1 MLESGILFKIAG
13 IIICSV
19 LMVILGRVD
28 RKKKL
33 PIGLKLIFQVLISLI
48 IIYFGVKI
56 EFLRDPSS
64 LSSSSGGYLYLSYL
78 SIPLTVI
85 WLISITNSIGQA
97 DELGDITPYIV
108 FIASLTFFIVSLVQ
122 RQGLILAEI
131 LSLIMAMISF
141 VFIKYGSRGKFSSYY
156 MAFGFILA
164 VIAIVGV
171 SKSTAALTLLIPL
184 LILGVPIIDR
194 SYSIVAN
201 YTSQEAPAI
210 EKYPLFSGG
219 SSRLH
224 QKLQSYGF
232 SAQGANVTIIGVSL
246 YLSLSAFIVSIYENF
261 YLLLTLTAFGWITF
275 KLLKNKVQSKELIIE
290 RDILTNRIKLF
301 QVGID
306 QINNQETIQKIEK
319 FIESKKHHQIA
330 TQDTLDVLRERK
342 KQEYHKILKYK
353 KIDKFIESK
362 KPHQIATPDTLAV
375 LRARKDPEYHTILK
389 SVDLVTPDGAGIL
402 WATTTLNYPLPERV
416 TGIDIIHNLCRLAA
430 RKKYS
435 LYLLGSCPGVAGE
448 AALNLSKKYPGI
460 KIVGTHHG
468 YFNCEDFRNCEN
480 IKGGNN
486 DRNKEEEEIVAE
498 IKEKKPDILL
508 VGMGVPKQEKWI
520 NKNLKRLDV
529 PVCMGI
535 GGSFDVLSG
544 RIPRAPLWMQRHGM
558 EWIYRSIKQ
567 PNRAFRT
574 LALFY
579 FIWLVILGKVICSL
593 KEIKR

>member
-19 LMVILGRVD
+19 LMVILGRAD

-56 EFLRDPSS
+56 EFLRAPSS
-64 LSSSSGGYLYLSYL
+64 LSSLSGGYLYLSYL

-108 FIASLTFFIVSLVQ
+108 FIASLTFLVISLVQ
-122 RQGLILAEI
+122 RQGLILAEV
-131 LSLIMAMISF
+131 LSLIMATISF
-141 VFIKYGSRGKFSSYY
+141 IFIKYLPRGKFSSYY
-156 MAFGFILA
+156 MSFGFMLA

-184 LILGVPIIDR
+184 LILGVPIIDS

-201 YTSQEAPAI
+201 YASQENSTV
-210 EKYPLFSGG
+210 EKNLLFSGG
-219 SSRLH
+219 GSGSRLR

-232 SAQGANVTIIGVSL
+232 SAQGANLTIIGVSL
-246 YLSLSAFIVSIYENF
+246 YLSLSAFIISIYQNL
-261 YLLLTLTAFGWITF
+261 YLLLTLTAFGWVVF
-275 KLLKNKVQSKELIIE
+275 ELLKNKVRSEELIIE
-290 RDILTNRIKLF
+290 NDILTSRIKLF

-306 QINNQETIQKIEK
+306 QVDNQETIQRIEE
-319 FIESKKHHQIA
+319 FI
-330 TQDTLDVLRERK
+330 V
-342 KQEYHKILKYK
+342 
-353 KIDKFIESK
+353 SK
-362 KPHQIATPDTLAV
+362 KPHQIVTPDTLAV
-375 LRARKDPEYHTILK
+375 LRARKDPEYQAILK
-389 SVDLVTPDGAGIL
+389 SADLVTPDGAGIL
-402 WATTTLNYPLPERV
+402 WAATTLNHPLLERV
-416 TGIDIIHNLCRLAA
+416 TGIDIIHNMCRLAA
-430 RKKYS
+430 KKGYS
-435 LYLLGSCPGVAGE
+435 LYLLGSYPGVASE

-460 KIVGTHHG
+460 KIAGTHHG
-468 YFNCEDFRNCEN
+468 YFSCEDREN
-480 IKGGNN
+480 YGDVKNSNN
-486 DRNKEEEEIVAE
+486 EKSKEEEEKIIAE
-498 IKEKKPDILL
+498 IKENKPDILL

-520 NKNLKRLDV
+520 NKNLKSLNI
-529 PVCMGI
+529 PACMGV

-579 FIWLVILGKVICSL
+579 FIWLVILGKIVSSL
-593 KEIKR
+593 KEVDE

>member
-97 DELGDITPYIV
+97 DELGDITPYII
-108 FIASLTFFIVSLVQ
+108 FIASLTFLVVSLIQ
-122 RQGLILAEI
+122 RQELILAEA
-131 LSLIMAMISF
+131 LSLIMAVISF
-141 VFIKYGSRGKFSSYY
+141 IFIKYIPRGKFSSYY
-156 MAFGFILA
+156 MSFGFILA

-184 LILGVPIIDR
+184 LILGVPIIDS

-201 YTSQEAPAI
+201 YASQESPGSGI
-210 EKYPLFSGG
+210 GKSSLFSESG
-219 SSRLH
+219 SGSRLR

-232 SAQGANVTIIGVSL
+232 SAQGANLTIIGVSL
-246 YLSLSAFIVSIYENF
+246 YLSFSAFIISIYQNV
-261 YLLLTLTAFGWITF
+261 YLLLTLTAFGWVVF
-275 KLLKNKVQSKELIIE
+275 ELLKNKVRSEELIIE
-290 RDILTNRIKLF
+290 NDILTSRIKLF

-306 QINNQETIQKIEK
+306 QVDNQETIQRIEE
-319 FIESKKHHQIA
+319 FI
-330 TQDTLDVLRERK
+330 V
-342 KQEYHKILKYK
+342 
-353 KIDKFIESK
+353 SK
-362 KPHQIATPDTLAV
+362 KPHQIVTPDTLAV
-375 LRARKDPEYHTILK
+375 LRARKDPEYQAILK
-389 SVDLVTPDGAGIL
+389 SADLVTPDGAGIL
-402 WATTTLNYPLPERV
+402 WAANTLNYPLPERV
-416 TGIDIIHNLCRLAA
+416 TGIDIIHNTCRLAA
-430 RKKYS
+430 KKGYS
-435 LYLLGSCPGVAGE
+435 LYLLGSYLGVASE

-460 KIVGTHHG
+460 KIAGTHHG
-468 YFNCEDFRNCEN
+468 YFSCEDRENCGDVKN
-480 IKGGNN
+480 GNN
-486 DRNKEEEEIVAE
+486 EKSKEEEEKIIAE
-498 IKEKKPDILL
+498 IKENRPDILL

-520 NKNLKRLDV
+520 NKNLKSLNI
-529 PVCMGI
+529 PVCMGV

-579 FIWLVILGKVICSL
+579 FIWLVILGKIVYSL
-593 KEIKR
+593 KEVDE